1 MNNIAIRPAQPS
13 DAPGVAACVCEA
25 YVHYIELIGKQ
36 PGPML
41 ENYSHV
47 IAESMVHVAI
57 EANRVVG
64 AIVLKTTD
72 EGFYV
77 DNVAVRPS
85 VKGRGVGRQLLE
97 LAEAEAQRQ
106 GYASIY
112 LATHE
117 LMAENRA
124 LYRHI
129 GYVEY
134 DHRIVNGYPRVFFR
148 KNLRDGQS

>member
-1 MNNIAIRPAQPS
+1 MDDLAVRPAQPE

-25 YVHYIELIGKQ
+25 YVHYIERIGKQ

-41 ENYSHV
+41 EDYSRV
-47 IAESMVHVAI
+47 IVESTVHVAI

-64 AIVLKTTD
+64 AIVLMTTD

-85 VKGRGVGRQLLE
+85 VKGKGVGRQLLE
-97 LAEAEAQRQ
+97 LAEMEARRR
-106 GYASIY
+106 GYESIY

-124 LYRHI
+124 LYQRI

-134 DHRIVNGYPRVFFR
+134 DHRVINGYPRVFLR
-148 KNLRDGQS
+148 KALS